1 MDNLKKI
8 QNLTNTLN
16 HVELNLKEENKLLE
30 FLLEHSL
37 DGYWDWNVSTGYEYL
52 SPKFKQQLGFEDHE
66 MENKPE
72 SWMSLC
78 NDLDL
83 GEAQKVI
90 GKVLSGGDEEFQ
102 LSLRFTH
109 KKGHEVK
116 ILCRGK
122 LIKKSEEGTPLRM
135 VGTHRIID

>member
-8 QNLTNTLN
+8 QDLTNTLN
-16 HVELNLKEENKLLE
+16 HVELNLKEENNLLE

-37 DGYWDWNVSTGYEYL
+37 DGYWDWNIVTNYEYL
-52 SPKFKQQLGFEDHE
+52 SPKFKQQLGYGEDE

-72 SWMSLC
+72 AWMSIC
-78 NDLDL
+78 NPEDLE
-83 GEAQKVI
+83 EAQKVI
-90 GKVLSGGDEEFQ
+90 GEVLGGGNDEFN
-102 LSLRFTH
+102 LDLRFTH

-122 LIKKSEEGTPLRM
+122 LIKKSDDGVPLRM
-135 VGTHRIID
+135 IGTHRIV